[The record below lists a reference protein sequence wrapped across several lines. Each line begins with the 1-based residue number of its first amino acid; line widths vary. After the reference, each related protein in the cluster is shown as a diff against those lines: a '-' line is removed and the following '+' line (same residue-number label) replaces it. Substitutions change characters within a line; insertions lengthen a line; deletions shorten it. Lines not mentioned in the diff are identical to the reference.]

1 MMQKVGFVNVSLVH
15 VGKQQQQKNSA
26 VFWGSFQLQ
35 VARAKKK

>member
-15 VGKQQQQKNSA
+15 VGKQQKNSA
-26 VFWGSFQLQ
+26 VFWGSFKLQ